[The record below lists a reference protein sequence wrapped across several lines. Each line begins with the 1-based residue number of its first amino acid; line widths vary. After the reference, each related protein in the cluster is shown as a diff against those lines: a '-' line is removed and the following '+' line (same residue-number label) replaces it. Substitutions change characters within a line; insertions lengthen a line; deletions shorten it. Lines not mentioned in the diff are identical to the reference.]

1 MTRTLIGDPAA
12 ALALPLP
19 ALLLPLPLPPLLL
32 LHAVTIASPATAAI
46 LAATGLNAFIS
57 HSCLGDRSFYG

>member
-1 MTRTLIGDPAA
+1 MTRILIGDPAA

-19 ALLLPLPLPPLLL
+19 ALLLPPL
-32 LHAVTIASPATAAI
+32 LHAVTIASPATAAT

-57 HSCLGDRSFYG
+57 HSCLGDRSFCG